1 MREADYVVDI
11 GPGAGVHGGEIVA
24 QGTLDEI
31 LENPNS
37 MTGLYLSGKKVI
49 EIPDTTREGNGNFIE
64 IKGATENNLKNIN
77 AKIPLGKFVC
87 ITGVS
92 GSGKS
97 SLINSILYKGVA
109 SKVNRLRQRPGKHK
123 EIKGIEN
130 IDKMGGI
137 RKEYYSDNKEDAI
150 IMWNQLKEV

>member
-1 MREADYVVDI
+1 M
-11 GPGAGVHGGEIVA
+11 A

-37 MTGLYLSGKKVI
+37 MTGLYLSGRKVI
-49 EIPDTTREGNGNFIE
+49 EIPEHIREGNGNFIE
-64 IKGATENNLKNIN
+64 IIGATENNLKNVDV
-77 AKIPLGKFVC
+77 KLPLGKFIC

-109 SKVNRLRQRPGKHK
+109 SKVNKLRERPGKHK

-130 IDKMGGI
+130 IDK
-137 RKEYYSDNKEDAI
+137 I
-150 IMWNQLKEV
+150 INIDSSRIGRTPD